1 MKAGTEDSWEEF
13 KFARNYKNR
22 MILAD
27 QGRRSGHSLHKRA
40 SHWRP
45 YGRNPSGQGTIYQNR
60 HPYSPPPPL
69 IRDKE
74 LADDAEGKGE
84 ILMDTFFPPPV
95 QTDLDDIQMARYPTA
110 HQRNNEGNQTSPFF
124 QSPGI

>member
-1 MKAGTEDSWEEF
+1 MEEIQVV
-13 KFARNYKNR
+13 K
-22 MILAD
+22 
-27 QGRRSGHSLHKRA
+27 GRYTKTGIH
-40 SHWRP
+40 
-45 YGRNPSGQGTIYQNR
+45 T
-60 HPYSPPPPL
+60 PPPL

-124 QSPGI
+124 QSPRI